1 MQDNAL
7 AWLTVLRAP
16 QLGAAGLRR
25 GIRQAGSIEA
35 LLASSERQLVSLG
48 IAPEAAAALARP
60 PRALIEE
67 DMAWCAAQGIHLLP
81 FMAPDFPPQL
91 SELPDA
97 PALLLLRGRREL
109 LAEAQMAV
117 VGSRHPTAAGRR
129 IAFELAGHLASAGL
143 IITSGLARGI
153 DTAAH
158 EGALAAGMGTIAVC
172 GTGLDICY
180 PPENQAL
187 RDRIAHEGL
196 LVSEF
201 PRGTPPNRHHF
212 PRRNRI
218 ISGLAR
224 GTLVVEAAAGSGS
237 LITARKALDQGRE
250 VFAVPG
256 SPLNPLAAGCLEL
269 LTEGAHLV
277 RTAADV
283 IAHIQIQIE
292 KNPGNNLLSDQA
304 LTSVQSTSSAPRRL
318 DKDYEM
324 LLDALG
330 FEPASIDDLVDR
342 TGLSPGCVAS
352 MMLILELEGRVESRP
367 GALFNRVT
375 DR

>member
-1 MQDNAL
+1 MQDSTL
-7 AWLTVLRAP
+7 AWLTVMRTPL
-16 QLGAAGLRR
+16 LGAAGMRR
-25 GIRQAGSIEA
+25 AIAACGSVEA
-35 LLASSERQLVSLG
+35 LLDCRPQQLVSFGL
-48 IAPEAAAALARP
+48 APESAAALANP

-67 DMAWCAAQGIHLLP
+67 DLRWCGDLGMELMP
-81 FMAPDFPPQL
+81 FTAPDFPAQL
-91 SELPDA
+91 ADLPDA
-97 PALLLLRGRREL
+97 PALLLLQGRREL
-109 LAEAQMAV
+109 LAAPQLAV
-117 VGSRHPTAAGRR
+117 VGSRTPTAAGRR
-129 IAFELAGHLASAGL
+129 IARDLAAQLAAAGL
-143 IITSGLARGI
+143 VITSGMARGI

-158 EGALAAGMGTIAVC
+158 EGALAGKGGTIAIC

-187 RDRIAHEGL
+187 RDRIAREGL

-201 PRGTPPNRHHF
+201 PRGAPAARNHF

-224 GTLVVEAAAGSGS
+224 GTLVIEAAAGSGS
-237 LITARKALDQGRE
+237 LITARKALEQGRE

-277 RTAADV
+277 RTANDV
-283 IAHIQIQIE
+283 ITHIQVPIE
-292 KNPGNNLLSDQA
+292 KNPGNNLLSDQQ
-304 LTSVQSTSSAPRRL
+304 LTSVQSATSTARRL

-342 TGLSPGCVAS
+342 TGLKPGSVAS
-352 MMLILELEGRVESRP
+352 MMLILELEGRVEPRP

-375 DR
+375 D

>member
-1 MQDNAL
+1 MEDSRL
-7 AWLTVLRAP
+7 AWLTVVRAP
-16 QLGAAGLRR
+16 LLGAPGLRR
-25 GIRQAGSIEA
+25 AIAATGGIAGLLACPARQLASLGLAPETVSALTDPPHSLIEA
-35 LLASSERQLVSLG
+35 DL
-48 IAPEAAAALARP
+48 
-60 PRALIEE
+60 
-67 DMAWCAAQGIHLLP
+67 AWCERDHISLMP
-81 FMAPDFPPQL
+81 FTAPDFPPQL
-91 SELPDA
+91 ADLPDA
-97 PALLLLRGRREL
+97 PALLLLKGRREL
-109 LAEAQMAV
+109 LSNPQLAV
-117 VGSRHPTAAGRR
+117 VGSRQPTAAGRR
-129 IAFELAGHLASAGL
+129 IAFELAGALAGAGL
-143 IITSGLARGI
+143 VITSGLARGI

-158 EGALAAGMGTIAVC
+158 EGALAAGGDTIAVC
-172 GTGLDICY
+172 GTGLDTCY
-180 PPENQAL
+180 PAENQAL
-187 RDRIAHEGL
+187 RDRIAAEGL
-196 LVSEF
+196 LVTEF
-201 PRGTPPNRHHF
+201 PRGAPAARHHF

-237 LITARKALDQGRE
+237 LITARKALEQGRE

-277 RTAADV
+277 RTARDV
-283 IAHIQIQIE
+283 ITHIQIAIE
-292 KNPGNNLLSDQA
+292 KNPGHYLLSDQQ
-304 LTSVQSTSSAPRRL
+304 LTSVQSTAGTCRRL

-342 TGLSPGCVAS
+342 TGLSPGSVAS

-375 DR
+375 D

>member
-1 MQDNAL
+1 MQDSAL

-16 QLGAAGLRR
+16 LLGAAGLRKA
-25 GIRQAGSIEA
+25 IAATGSIEA
-35 LLASSERQLVSLG
+35 LLACSEHQLLSLG
-48 IAPEAAAALARP
+48 LAAESAAALARP
-60 PRALIEE
+60 AHALLSE
-67 DMAWCAAQGIHLLP
+67 DLAWCQAHDIRLLP
-81 FMAPDFPPQL
+81 FTAPDYPAQL
-91 SELPDA
+91 ADLPDA

-109 LAEAQMAV
+109 LAEPQVAV

-129 IAFELAGHLASAGL
+129 IAQELAGQLAAAGL
-143 IITSGLARGI
+143 VITSGLARGI

-158 EGALAAGMGTIAVC
+158 AGALAVRGGTIAVC

-187 RDRIAHEGL
+187 RDRIAREGL
-196 LVSEF
+196 LISEF
-201 PRGTPPNRHHF
+201 PRGAPAARHHF

-224 GTLVVEAAAGSGS
+224 GTLVVEAATGSGS

-277 RTAADV
+277 RSAADV
-283 IAHIQIQIE
+283 ITHIQIRIE
-292 KNPGNNLLSDQA
+292 KNPGNKLLSDQE
-304 LTSVQSTSSAPRRL
+304 LTSVQSSPSANRRL

-342 TGLSPGCVAS
+342 TGLSPGSVAS